1 MSKDVRAPAWEAH
14 FWVAGAQDP
23 WCSLEKESKDENGDG
38 ARKTG

>member
-23 WCSLEKESKDENGDG
+23 WRARMKMEMELERQAEI
-38 ARKTG
+38 RM